1 MSSRKYS
8 GHGMKMELS
17 SSMDSKVSTVAS
29 LKFSMTMIFAV
40 PRPTRPRRTRKT
52 GRVHFD
58 ILMRGI
64 TGREISSYRIFN
76 YSTRFICLHRK
87 YLSVLY
93 TTTTH
98 NLMLSVL
105 RSCLIRD
112 FSVSHWGLF
121 LPFSPLV
128 FSFWLAAAEMGEES
142 LLREGCSG
150 LFSSFEFSFPLLF
163 L

>member
-64 TGREISSYRIFN
+64 TGREISSYRTFN

-87 YLSVLY
+87 YLCTLHNNNTQFDALC
-93 TTTTH
+93 TTYLLH
-98 NLMLSVL
+98 
-105 RSCLIRD
+105 
-112 FSVSHWGLF
+112 
-121 LPFSPLV
+121 PK
-128 FSFWLAAAEMGEES
+128 
-142 LLREGCSG
+142 LLRFSLGPFPPFLSSG
-150 LFSSFEFSFPLLF
+150 L
-163 L
+163 

>member
-58 ILMRGI
+58 ISGDVFLPPTYRDLDLDIKFKFARTQIQHSTPDKGHLRKLFFPSEREMRAS
-64 TGREISSYRIFN
+64 EFFKAAHSA
-76 YSTRFICLHRK
+76 RK
-87 YLSVLY
+87 
-93 TTTTH
+93 
-98 NLMLSVL
+98 
-105 RSCLIRD
+105 RKIQ
-112 FSVSHWGLF
+112 FSVQ
-121 LPFSPLV
+121 LPKNPSNQ
-128 FSFWLAAAEMGEES
+128 ES
-142 LLREGCSG
+142 EPTEQLGFDRKGASWQL
-150 LFSSFEFSFPLLF
+150 
-163 L
+163 